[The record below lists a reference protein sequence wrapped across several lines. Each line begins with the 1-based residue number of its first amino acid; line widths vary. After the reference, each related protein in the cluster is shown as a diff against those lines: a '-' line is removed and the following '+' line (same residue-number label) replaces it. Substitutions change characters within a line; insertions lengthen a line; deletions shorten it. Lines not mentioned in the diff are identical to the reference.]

1 MLAETVWQLLIDP
14 AHWVFEAITD
24 AVFYLVLGVVATKVV
39 WPRILAHFHRD
50 VRHAAGH
57 AATDDPDH
65 DTSPPFVDGPPR
77 HHHRAPPPSQAWRE
91 PGAHR
96 RV

>member
-1 MLAETVWQLLIDP
+1 MIAAESYMDLLTDVNHWLFELTLQLIFD
-14 AHWVFEAITD
+14 VGVGI
-24 AVFYLVLGVVATKVV
+24 VVLKVI
-39 WPRILAHFHRD
+39 WPRIRTHFHQD

-57 AATDDPDH
+57 AATDDPEH

-77 HHHRAPPPSQAWRE
+77 HVHKLDPQGKLYSTGPHK
-91 PGAHR
+91 